1 MAYRGLGARE
11 VVRVLLPAV
20 FLGVLDG
27 HPPRETGTSAQV
39 IYLGLL
45 QFAVG
50 YPRFGDRDVRA
61 GWLLHAVA
69 RLYLREVGLDR
80 VAEFLTA
87 TTTSALRRV
96 FGFATSGACG
106 IERVSGRAL
115 SMFWDSGRALARP
128 VGWAEGL
135 PCLIS
140 TQGSRFEADFALS
153 RDEAFSSLLRRWFL
167 AAQARRVALGKR

>member
-20 FLGVLDG
+20 FLGVEDG

-50 YPRFGDRDVRA
+50 YPRFGDRHVRA
-61 GWLLHAVA
+61 GCDVWLLHAAA

-80 VAEFLTA
+80 VAEILE
-87 TTTSALRRV
+87 RRAGSPV
-96 FGFATSGACG
+96 LVQPVCVTIYF
-106 IERVSGRAL
+106 R
-115 SMFWDSGRALARP
+115 LA
-128 VGWAEGL
+128 
-135 PCLIS
+135 
-140 TQGSRFEADFALS
+140 
-153 RDEAFSSLLRRWFL
+153 SSLQTTPCR
-167 AAQARRVALGKR
+167 ADGS